1 MAIPLKKLG
10 KLILKYLRPKRT
22 EIPLKKL
29 ENLILEYLLAK
40 RTIQIENPQERQG
53 NSKLWEKDLE
63 EFFIEQDF
71 QFARNDSQSPDFE
84 DPLNFDLKTVRSDRS
99 TLTFTIAPLTERQA
113 KTGKLPYRM
122 VVLIWEYNFTGRYGE
137 AVNAIV
143 IPKKARAV
151 LTNWSYKGI
160 QVKSGISNELIKEK
174 GLLSRS

>member
-10 KLILKYLRPKRT
+10 KLVLKFLCPNST
-22 EIPLKKL
+22 EIPLEKL

-40 RTIQIENPQERQG
+40 RTIEIENPQERQG

-63 EFFIEQDF
+63 EFLIEQGLEF
-71 QFARNDSQSPDFE
+71 TRNDSQSPDFE
-84 DPLNFDLKTVRSDRS
+84 APLNFDLKTVRSDRS
-99 TLTFTIAPLTERQA
+99 TLTFTVAPLTERQA
-113 KTGKLPYRM
+113 KTGKLPYRI
-122 VVLIWEYNFTGRYGE
+122 VILIWEYHSTDSYGE

-143 IPKKARAV
+143 IPKKARTV

-160 QVKSGISNELIKEK
+160 QVKSGISNELLKEK

>member
-1 MAIPLKKLG
+1 MAIPFKKLG
-10 KLILKYLRPKRT
+10 KLILKYLHPNSA
-22 EIPLKKL
+22 EIPLEKL

-53 NSKLWEKDLE
+53 NSKLWEKDLA
-63 EFFIEQDF
+63 EFCIEQGF
-71 QFARNDSQSPDFE
+71 EFARSDSQSPDFE

-99 TLTFTIAPLTERQA
+99 TLTFTVAPLTERQA

-122 VVLIWEYNFTGRYGE
+122 VVLIWEYNSTGRYGE

-143 IPKKARAV
+143 IPKRARTV

-160 QVKSGISNELIKEK
+160 QVKSGISNELIQEK

>member
-1 MAIPLKKLG
+1 M
-10 KLILKYLRPKRT
+10 
-22 EIPLKKL
+22 
-29 ENLILEYLLAK
+29 
-40 RTIQIENPQERQG
+40 
-53 NSKLWEKDLE
+53 E

>member
-1 MAIPLKKLG
+1 MAIPFKKLG
-10 KLILKYLRPKRT
+10 NLILKYLRPNST
-22 EIPLKKL
+22 DIPLEKL

-53 NSKLWEKDLE
+53 NSKLWEKDLA
-63 EFFIEQDF
+63 EFCIEQGF
-71 QFARNDSQSPDFE
+71 EFARNDSQSPDFE

-99 TLTFTIAPLTERQA
+99 TLTFTVAPLTERQA

-122 VVLIWEYNFTGRYGE
+122 VVLIWEYNSAGRNGE

-143 IPKKARAV
+143 IPKKARTV

-160 QVKSGISNELIKEK
+160 QVKSGISNELIKK
-174 GLLSRS
+174 RGLLSRS

>member
-1 MAIPLKKLG
+1 MAIPFKKLG
-10 KLILKYLRPKRT
+10 RLILKYLRPKHT

-29 ENLILEYLLAK
+29 EDLILEYLLAK
-40 RTIQIENPQERQG
+40 RTIQIEDPQERQG
-53 NSKLWEKDLE
+53 NSKLWEKDLA

-71 QFARNDSQSPDFE
+71 KFARNDSQSPDFE
-84 DPLNFDLKTVRSDRS
+84 EPLNFDLKTVRSDRS
-99 TLTFTIAPLTERQA
+99 TLTFTVAPLTERQA

-122 VVLIWEYNFTGRYGE
+122 IILIWEYNSTGRYGE

-143 IPKKARAV
+143 VPKKARTV

-174 GLLSRS
+174 GLL